1 VREIFELPRLWAE
14 IEALDDKVA
23 ARVQTEMLLEIALVV
38 EHAAVWLLRRRRL
51 EPATD
56 IAGLALGV
64 HDLAGSLADLLPA
77 RDASLAAERSLRL
90 REAGVPAPLAA
101 RIGAMMFMAPALDI
115 AELAERAAQPLD
127 RAARVYYGA
136 GVRFAL
142 DEMRAAARRLPA
154 ETQWQRL
161 AVEAIID
168 DLLALQSDLAQ
179 RILSS
184 PQASDPDPLAAW
196 AATNATALAP
206 ADALAR
212 EVRAAAL
219 PDLALLVVAA
229 RQLRQAL
236 G

>member
-1 VREIFELPRLWAE
+1 
-14 IEALDDKVA
+14 
-23 ARVQTEMLLEIALVV
+23 MLLEIALVV
-38 EHAAVWLLRRRRL
+38 EHAAAWLLRRRRL
-51 EPATD
+51 DPAAD
-56 IAGLALGV
+56 IAGLAAGV
-64 HDLAGSLADLLPA
+64 RDLAVGLAELLPP

-115 AELAERAAQPLD
+115 ADLAGRTAQPLD

-161 AVEAIID
+161 AVEAIVD
-168 DLLALQSDLAQ
+168 DLLALQADFTE
-179 RILSS
+179 RIL
-184 PQASDPDPLAAW
+184 ASEEAAASDPLAAW
-196 AATNATALAP
+196 AAANATALAP
-206 ADALAR
+206 AEALAG

-219 PDLALLVVAA
+219 PDLALAGRRRPAIAPGVGVTG
-229 RQLRQAL
+229 AL
-236 G
+236 AGFPKTCLYDIQ